1 MLANNNK
8 PYEKRLT
15 TTNFFLNGGL
25 SGLINKLIWIHY
37 FDIQKHEVL
46 QNKEDGFYDDIW
58 IFLLVGGRIPNMF
71 GRPLS

>member
-37 FDIQKHEVL
+37 FDIQKH
-46 QNKEDGFYDDIW
+46 
-58 IFLLVGGRIPNMF
+58 
-71 GRPLS
+71 